1 MQLMNLLN
9 LFKFFDTGIN
19 TKDVVQYLPDAV
31 FIVREEDGMILQVN
45 DKAARI
51 FESEKEDLVNFN
63 FNNFVVKGM
72 ALANEASLKDV
83 PVIGAAKINRE
94 EFFVEL
100 NATLFE
106 DMYFITIRD
115 VTAMTNVLINAE
127 KTGRLNKDKN
137 IMLLKLANDFKSP
150 LQSIMGFSQA
160 LTDGLGG
167 EINEKQQKYVGIINK
182 NANSL
187 YEFMNKFF
195 EFSVAESALFENSLQ
210 TFNITSLIQ
219 SVMKNFEN
227 KIRNKELTIELN
239 IEDDINKNVYSNA
252 NSLKTIITNILDL
265 STDLT
270 EMGEIIIE
278 LTHPELT
285 LVEQT
290 GAKLIKNADKNSYM
304 HIKVCDNGIGIKE
317 QDLEGIFEPYTQ
329 LDKLNKKH
337 LTRTFSLGTI
347 KELVKR
353 LNGSV
358 WIESEIM
365 KGAVY
370 NVIIPVEKGVIT
382 QDE

>member
-9 LFKFFDTGIN
+9 LFNLFNTGIN

-31 FIVREEDGMILQVN
+31 FIVREEDGIILQVN

-51 FESEKEDLVNFN
+51 FETEKEELVNFN
-63 FNNFVVKGM
+63 FNNFVLKGM
-72 ALANEASLKDV
+72 ELAYEASTKDV

-137 IMLLKLANDFKSP
+137 IMLVKLANDFKSP

-182 NANSL
+182 NANYL
-187 YEFMNKFF
+187 YDFMNKFF

-227 KIRNKELTIELN
+227 KIRNKELTLELN
-239 IEDDINKNVYSNA
+239 VEEDINKNVYSSA
-252 NSLKTIITNILDL
+252 NSLKTILTNILDI

-270 EMGEIIIE
+270 EMGSITVE
-278 LTHPELT
+278 LTNPELAF
-285 LVEQT
+285 VEQC
-290 GAKLIKNADKNSYM
+290 GVKLIKNANKTSYM
-304 HIKVCDNGIGIKE
+304 QIKISDTGIGLKE
-317 QDLEGIFEPYTQ
+317 QELEGIFEPYTQ
-329 LDKLNKKH
+329 LDKLNKKY
-337 LTRTFSLGTI
+337 LVRTFSLGTV

-365 KGAVY
+365 KGSVY
-370 NVIIPVEKGVIT
+370 NIIIPVEKGAIA